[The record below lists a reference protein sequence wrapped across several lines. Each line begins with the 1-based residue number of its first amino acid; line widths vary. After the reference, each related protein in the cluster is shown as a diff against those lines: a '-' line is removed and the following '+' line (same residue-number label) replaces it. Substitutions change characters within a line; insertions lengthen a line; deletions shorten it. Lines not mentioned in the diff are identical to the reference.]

1 MKKKLKFI
9 GDITILL
16 AIAAMIILAPTASAE
31 TKAKVGGT
39 FVNIDE
45 SIVFT
50 GSFDHKWES
59 NIWQGVFDAD
69 YAYKSE
75 DSEQTINKFRTSG
88 KAIRTI
94 TEKHY
99 VIGSTSYDYD
109 EFRDNNDRIVV
120 GMGHGYKIFRTEHQK
135 ASIEN
140 SIAYLNSNEISEP
153 ILRSSVWYAYNLNK
167 KVTFVNKMLWESGQ
181 DDYIRNETS
190 FDYSLTDKVTM
201 GLKNVYTKD
210 PIERSI
216 FNITLGVKF

>member
-181 DDYIRNETS
+181 DNYIRNETS
-190 FDYSLTDKVTM
+190 FDYSLTDKVTL

>member
-1 MKKKLKFI
+1 MKKKIKFI
-9 GDITILL
+9 GDIALLL
-16 AIAAMIILAPTASAE
+16 AVAAMIILAPTASAE

-59 NIWQGVFDAD
+59 DIWQGIFDAD

-75 DSEQTINKFRTSG
+75 DSVQTINKFRTSG

-94 TEKHY
+94 TDRHY

-109 EFRDNNDRIVV
+109 EFRDNNDRIVF
-120 GMGHGYKIFRTEHQK
+120 GIGHGYKIFRTNTQK

-140 SIAYLNSNEISEP
+140 SLAYLNSNDISEP
-153 ILRSSVWYAYNLNK
+153 IMRSSVWYAYNLNK

>member
-16 AIAAMIILAPTASAE
+16 AVAALIILAPNASAE

-59 NIWQGVFDAD
+59 DIWQGVFDAD

-153 ILRSSVWYAYNLNK
+153 ILRSSIWYAYNLNK
-167 KVTFVNKMLWESGQ
+167 KVTFVNKMLWESGE

-190 FDYSLTDKVTM
+190 FDYSLTDKVTV

>member
-1 MKKKLKFI
+1 MKKKLRFI
-9 GDITILL
+9 GDITILFAVA
-16 AIAAMIILAPTASAE
+16 AIIILAPNASAE

-50 GSFDHKWES
+50 SSFDHKWES
-59 NIWQGVFDAD
+59 DIWQGVFDAD

-94 TEKHY
+94 TDKHY
-99 VIGSTSYDYD
+99 VIGSASYDYD
-109 EFRDNNDRIVV
+109 EFRDNNDRIVM
-120 GMGHGYKIFRTEHQK
+120 GMGHGYKIFRTDNHK

-153 ILRSSVWYAYNLNK
+153 IIRSSLWYAYDLNK
-167 KVTFVNKMLWESGQ
+167 RVTFVNKLLWESGQ
-181 DDYIRNETS
+181 DDFIRNETS
-190 FDYSLTDKVTM
+190 FDYSITDKVTV

>member
-181 DDYIRNETS
+181 DNYIRNETS

>member
-9 GDITILL
+9 GDMTILL
-16 AIAAMIILAPTASAE
+16 AVAAMIILSPTASAE

-59 NIWQGVFDAD
+59 DIWQGVFDAD

-75 DSEQTINKFRTSG
+75 DDEQTINKFRTSG
-88 KAIRTI
+88 KAIRTV

-99 VIGSTSYDYD
+99 VIGSASYDYD
-109 EFRDNNDRIVV
+109 EFRDNNDRIVI
-120 GMGHGYKIFRTEHQK
+120 GMGHGYKILRTEKHK

-153 ILRSSVWYAYNLNK
+153 IVRSSLWYAYNLNE
-167 KVTFVNKMLWESGQ
+167 KVTFVNKLLWESGQ
-181 DDYIRNETS
+181 DDFIRNETS
-190 FDYSLTDKVTM
+190 FDFSITDKVTV

>member
-16 AIAAMIILAPTASAE
+16 AVAALIILAPNASAE

-59 NIWQGVFDAD
+59 DIWQGVFDAD

-109 EFRDNNDRIVV
+109 EFRDNNDRIVL

-153 ILRSSVWYAYNLNK
+153 ILRSSIWYAYNLNK
-167 KVTFVNKMLWESGQ
+167 KVTFVNKMLWESGE

-190 FDYSLTDKVTM
+190 FDYSLTDKVTV